1 MKWTH
6 QYLTIF
12 KIISRHYR
20 NFTLSFAGVS
30 IIFLFCSVLNSLL
43 PVLLRNTANS
53 IQDANNLQTQFL
65 FFAVSYSTIWTLS
78 QVLSNIRGIF
88 SAWIL
93 AKCDTTI
100 YETIINKV
108 FRYPYRKQQN
118 LDPGYVVSDINR
130 SASSFSMVTVGV
142 FWTIIPIAA
151 EIIIA
156 ISVLYS
162 LMGFTYALF
171 FLLSS
176 LILIGISTYV
186 AKSSS
191 NIHRELFEAD
201 DNLSSYTVERLG
213 RTYDIK
219 LNNTQHKECHAGKV
233 FFDSYVKTIR
243 KANLHMGIRVGAQGL
258 AIGVV
263 LGFFVI
269 FSGTHYGSTL
279 TTGDFVM
286 IIGYIT
292 MFTMQLHLLAGTLI
306 NLQANIVS
314 LNDGVKYIEEK
325 INPPHKPKTSQT
337 AQGFVLNNLSLSKD
351 NNIILS
357 NITHQFNPGVNII
370 SGTSGAGKTTLIN
383 TLLGFEESYTGTAHY
398 KGHPINESMSEFI
411 LSEVSVAPQKP
422 ILIGGTFKDNLLY
435 GADKVCS
442 QKLREVVEL
451 LRFSRKD
458 SDTDA
463 LLDTV
468 IGAANSELS
477 GGEKQR
483 VAIGRAILRDK
494 PTVILDEPTSALDE
508 KTAHT
513 IIEWLAA
520 NIPCLIIV
528 THDEN
533 LKKRYGVAIELSEKQ
548 LQTT

>member
-1 MKWTH
+1 MNWMH
-6 QYLTIF
+6 QYITIF
-12 KIISRHYR
+12 KIVSNNYQRFTIS
-20 NFTLSFAGVS
+20 FIGVS
-30 IIFLFCSVLNSLL
+30 IIFLLCSALNSLL
-43 PVLLRNTANS
+43 PVLLRNAANA
-53 IQDANNLQTQFL
+53 IHDTNNLQTKFL
-65 FFAVSYSTIWTLS
+65 FFAASYSVIWTLS
-78 QVLSNIRGIF
+78 EVLSNIRGIF

-93 AKCDTTI
+93 ARCDTTI
-100 YETIINKV
+100 YETIINRV

-130 SASSFSMVTVGV
+130 SASSFSMLTVGV
-142 FWTIIPIAA
+142 FWTIIPIAV

-162 LMGFTYALF
+162 IMGIAYALL

-176 LILIGISTYV
+176 LLLICISIYV

-191 NIHRELFEAD
+191 SIHRELFEAD
-201 DNLSSYTVERLG
+201 NNLSSYTIERLF

-219 LNNTQHKECHAGKV
+219 LNNTQDKESHAGKV
-233 FFDSYVKTIR
+233 FFDNYVKTIR
-243 KANLHMGIRVGAQGL
+243 KANLHMGIRLGAQGL
-258 AIGVV
+258 AIGAV
-263 LGFFVI
+263 LAFFVI
-269 FSGTHYGSTL
+269 LSGTHYGSTL
-279 TTGDFVM
+279 TTGNFVM

-325 INPPHKPKTSQT
+325 VNPPFRPKTSQT
-337 AQGFVLNNLSLSKD
+337 AQGFVLSELSLSKD
-351 NNIILS
+351 NNSILS
-357 NITHQFNPGVNII
+357 NISHQFSPGVNII

-383 TLLGFEESYTGTAHY
+383 TLLGFEESYTGAAHY
-398 KGHPINESMSEFI
+398 KGHLINESMSEFI

-435 GADKVCS
+435 GAENVCS
-442 QKLREVVEL
+442 KKLRRVVEL
-451 LRFSRKD
+451 LGFSRND
-458 SDTDA
+458 SDTDE
-463 LLDTV
+463 LLKTV
-468 IGAANSELS
+468 IGAADSELS

-483 VAIGRAILRDK
+483 IAIGRAILRDK
-494 PTVILDEPTSALDE
+494 HTLILDEPTSSLDDI
-508 KTAHT
+508 TAYK

-528 THDEN
+528 THDAG
-533 LKKRYGVAIELSEKQ
+533 LKKKYGVAIELSEHYPQ
-548 LQTT
+548 ST